1 MVQARVQF
9 WRFSLSKS
17 HPRHRNVTCE
27 ASTDLQG
34 RAMHSLR
41 PGFESRRSTEKHRA
55 ASSRTHLGL
64 TGWWFGSASLCTAL
78 SLQCK
83 RLLLPLL
90 SLVALLASPAL
101 HAADPTPLPRAHAH
115 NDYRHPRPLLDAL
128 DNGFGSVEAD
138 IFLVDGQLLVAHD
151 RDRVQPE
158 RTLQALYLD
167 PLRQRFKANGG
178 QIHKGM
184 NGFMLLIDIKA
195 EPQAVWPVLRTTLN
209 QYRELF
215 TRFTDTSTITGA
227 VTVVLSG
234 ARPIQQVQSE
244 PERLCGID
252 GRLVDLDSNPSR
264 HLYPLVSESWRP
276 TFGGFDE
283 EQLTAA
289 DRKKL
294 RELVSK
300 AHSQGRRIRFWGVPD
315 QRYAWEELDRAGVD
329 LLNTDKLPA
338 LAEFLRSRPDS
349 PAKP

>member
-1 MVQARVQF
+1 MN
-9 WRFSLSKS
+9 

-34 RAMHSLR
+34 RVMHSLR
-41 PGFESRRSTEKHRA
+41 LGFENPRSTVKRSVEPSRA
-55 ASSRTHLGL
+55 YIGHTE
-64 TGWWFGSASLCTAL
+64 WFLGSASACKAFH
-78 SLQCK
+78 LQCE
-83 RLLLPLL
+83 RILLPLL
-90 SLVALLASPAL
+90 SLLALLTTSTL
-101 HAADPTPLPRAHAH
+101 RAADPTPLPRAHAH
-115 NDYRHPRPLLDAL
+115 NDYHHQRPLLDAL

-138 IFLVDGQLLVAHD
+138 IYLVNGQLLVAHD
-151 RDRVQPE
+151 RDRVKPE
-158 RTLQALYLD
+158 RTLQSLYLE
-167 PLRQRFKANGG
+167 PLRERFKANGG

-276 TFGGFDE
+276 TFGGFDD
-283 EQLTAA
+283 EQLAAA

-300 AHSQGRRIRFWGVPD
+300 AHAQGRRIRFWGVPD
-315 QRYAWEELDRAGVD
+315 QRYAWEELHAAGVD

-338 LAEFLRSRPDS
+338 LAEFLNSRRTTTP
-349 PAKP
+349 